1 MLRRNLLSE
10 IAIRRSLELIHR
22 DADDAAAALM
32 RTATR
37 CFHHAGVST
46 RKDRE
51 AGFSEQGSD
60 LDCLRVLQVAFAAL
74 GAAKDGHDSFL
85 FFAHVVTGSAG
96 ALARIAPSV
105 AIMFLG

>member
-32 RTATR
+32 RAATR

-46 RKDRE
+46 CKDRE
-51 AGFSEQGSD
+51 AGFGEQGSD
-60 LDCLRVLQVAFAAL
+60 LDGLRVFGIAFATL
-74 GAAKDGHDSFL
+74 GATKDGHDSVCC
-85 FFAHVVTGSAG
+85 FAHLVTWN
-96 ALARIAPSV
+96 RIRRFHRLPR
-105 AIMFLG
+105 